1 MEYIIMITGVIIFLM
16 IQGKIQEKKRE
27 KTLVFRIKEAWG
39 EVSEREYT
47 SEDFQGIRKYYD
59 SIHDRDNDIDEITFH
74 DLDMKEVFMLI
85 NNTGSSIGEEYLYAL
100 LRKPVTSEEE
110 LVRRNRIIEF
120 FDSNEEER
128 IKLQSIFANIGKVRR
143 LSIYDYINTKEI
155 IDGANPVIHV
165 FLALGLIGSIIMIGF
180 NPTMGAILA
189 AIFVAVNL
197 ITYYKEKARIESYLT
212 VFSYVLKILDGVEK
226 INKLKI
232 SEIKDEITEFSRI
245 KSAFRNFRRGSFLV
259 LGGNSM
265 SGDLADMIMDY
276 IRILFHIDI
285 IKFNSMLSEMKK
297 NKEIL
302 NTVYEKIGYLE
313 SMIATASF
321 RNLMDYYSEPKLI
334 LSKKPYMHI
343 TDVYH
348 PLVDEPVP
356 NSVNLMNSSI
366 ITGSNASG
374 KSTFLKTLAINAILS
389 QTIYTS
395 LSAQYEASYFR
406 IFSSMAL
413 KDDIFQKESY
423 YIVEI
428 KSLKRILN
436 QMNQEIPVLCFV
448 DEVLRGTN
456 TLERIAASSQILYTL
471 SQGNTLCLAATH
483 DIELTYILENYYANF
498 HFLEQIEDN
507 DILFDYKVHNG
518 RSVSKNAIKLLGMMG
533 YADDITE
540 NATNLANGFLETGR
554 WDVLKA
560 SLNH

>member
-1 MEYIIMITGVIIFLM
+1 MEYIIMITGVIIFLI

>member
-1 MEYIIMITGVIIFLM
+1 MEYIIMITGVIIFLI

-59 SIHDRDNDIDEITFH
+59 SIHDRNNDIDEITFH